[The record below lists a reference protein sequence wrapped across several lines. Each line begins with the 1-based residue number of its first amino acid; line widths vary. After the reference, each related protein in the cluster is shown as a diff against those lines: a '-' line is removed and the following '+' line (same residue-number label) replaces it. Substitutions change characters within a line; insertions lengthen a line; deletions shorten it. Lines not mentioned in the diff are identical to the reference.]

1 MSEKKSWTKSFFVG
15 SWNVINF
22 TRKFVLNLIFF
33 ILLIAVLIG
42 ISNSGGGK
50 TTVPKSSAL
59 VLNLTG
65 NLVIEEQYVDPAE
78 KFAAEAFGQGTDLS
92 LIHI

>member
-1 MSEKKSWTKSFFVG
+1 MSEKKSWTKSFFIG

-33 ILLIAVLIG
+33 IILIGILIG

-50 TTVPKSSAL
+50 ITVPKNSAL
-59 VLNLTG
+59 VLN
-65 NLVIEEQYVDPAE
+65 
-78 KFAAEAFGQGTDLS
+78 
-92 LIHI
+92 